1 MSEKF
6 YVYSKE
12 SCGYCQRLT
21 QFMSKKG
28 VDFALLNLY
37 EDFTVEDFLNKF
49 GQGSTFPQVN
59 YKNQNLGGMRETVK
73 YMISEH
79 LV

>member
-12 SCGYCQRLT
+12 GCGYCQRLT
-21 QFMSKKG
+21 QFMSNKG
-28 VDFALLNLY
+28 VDYELLNLY
-37 EDFTVEDFLNKF
+37 DDFTVEDFLNKF

-59 YKNQNLGGMRETVK
+59 YKNLNLGGMRETVK